1 MNRRIK
7 QNQIPIIT
15 YAGGWKHPPTL
26 EDLGYDPRTL
36 IKKVVLKEQ
45 ERTREELRK
54 QELHELNMQ
63 VLKAQLNQLPHS
75 PTHYSSSSTS
85 DTKFPEDLLRVLESN
100 NGRKKASNEARRMAR
115 KFKKTTKV
123 ANYLLM
129 RCITPSFLN
138 NTGGKRKFSK
148 GDYMDKNKKG
158 KYDNQIQERIKT
170 LNKYWI
176 PKGFKVAFGSQY
188 CQLIKQD

>member
-1 MNRRIK
+1 MSRIIK

-15 YAGGWKHPPTL
+15 YAGGWKYPPTL

-36 IKKVVLKEQ
+36 IKKEVLKQQEQ
-45 ERTREELRK
+45 TREESRK

-63 VLKAQLNQLPHS
+63 VLKAQLNPVSHR
-75 PTHYSSSSTS
+75 PTATS
-85 DTKFPEDLLRVLESN
+85 NTKFPEDLLRVLESN
-100 NGRKKASNEARRMAR
+100 NGRKKASNETRRMAR
-115 KFKKTTKV
+115 EFKKTTRV

-129 RCITPSFLN
+129 RCIIPVLRN
-138 NTGGKRKFSK
+138 HGDGKHKFSK
-148 GDYMDKNKKG
+148 SDYMDNNKKK

-176 PKGFKVAFGSQY
+176 PLGFKVTFGSRY
-188 CQLIKQD
+188 CELIKQN